1 MTSCM
6 PRFIHKAISRLS
18 SRVIW
23 IYSVIITGFIVSCF
37 LAAVPAYSV
46 TVDRV
51 LATVDGEII
60 TYADY
65 QQFANSIR
73 EIEKK
78 DGIDER
84 LLKGLIEE
92 KIILQEA
99 KRKGIDVSEAEVDK
113 RIEEFKAENGLSQE
127 DFVNLIKED
136 GLSIPKYKDFVKNE
150 IMSLKLIHENI
161 DSKVIITDKEI
172 KDLYNV
178 RKKDYLICSEKLEVK
193 AIFIRLKEDAT
204 PTEITDLKLR
214 ALKIAEQLKEGTNFD
229 LLVEEYS
236 DEPLK
241 SHEGILGCFVKGALI
256 PPLDN
261 KVFSM
266 KEGETSDPV
275 WVSEGVY
282 ILKITNIEAETYKTI
297 EEVREELYNILY
309 KQKREK
315 LFTEWIKALWEKASV
330 ILSQG

>member
-6 PRFIHKAISRLS
+6 PRFIHKVISHLS
-18 SRVIW
+18 SRFTW
-23 IYSVIITGFIVSCF
+23 IHSVIMTGFIVSCF
-37 LAAVPAYSV
+37 FTAAPAYPV

-60 TYADY
+60 TFVDY
-65 QQFANSIR
+65 QQFANSIS

-99 KRKGIDVSEAEVDK
+99 KRKGIEVSETEVD
-113 RIEEFKAENGLSQE
+113 RSIDEFKADNGFSQD
-127 DFVNLIKED
+127 DFEKLLRED
-136 GLSIPKYKDFVKNE
+136 GLNIPKYKDFVKNE
-150 IMSLKLIHENI
+150 LMSLKLIHENI
-161 DSKVIITDKEI
+161 DSKIIITDREI
-172 KDLYNV
+172 EDLYYA
-178 RKKDYLICSEKLEVK
+178 RRKDYLICSEKLEVK

-214 ALKIAEQLKEGTNFD
+214 ALKIAEQLKDGTNFD
-229 LLVEEYS
+229 YLVEEHS

-282 ILKITNIEAETYKTI
+282 ILRITNREPESYKTI
-297 EEVREELYNILY
+297 EEVRKELYNILY

-330 ILSQG
+330 VLNQG

>member
-1 MTSCM
+1 M
-6 PRFIHKAISRLS
+6 
-18 SRVIW
+18 W
-23 IYSVIITGFIVSCF
+23 IYSVIITVFIVSCF
-37 LAAVPAYSV
+37 LAAAPAYSV

-60 TYADY
+60 TFADY
-65 QQFANSIR
+65 QQFANSISG
-73 EIEKK
+73 IEKK

-99 KRKGIDVSEAEVDK
+99 KRKGIEVSETEADR
-113 RIEEFKAENGLSQE
+113 RIEEFKADNGLSQE
-127 DFVNLIKED
+127 GFVNLLRED
-136 GLSIPKYKDFVKNE
+136 GLNIPKYKDFVKNQL
-150 IMSLKLIHENI
+150 MSLKLIHENI

-172 KDLYNV
+172 EDLYYV
-178 RKKDYLICSEKLEVK
+178 RRKDYLICTEKLEVK

-229 LLVEEYS
+229 LLVEQYS

-282 ILKITNIEAETYKTI
+282 ILKITNREAESYKTI

>member
-1 MTSCM
+1 M
-6 PRFIHKAISRLS
+6 
-18 SRVIW
+18 W
-23 IYSVIITGFIVSCF
+23 IYSVIMTVFIVSCL
-37 LAAVPAYSV
+37 LAAVPAYSI

-60 TYADY
+60 TFADY
-65 QQFANSIR
+65 RQFANSIS

-78 DGIDER
+78 DAIDEK

-99 KRKGIDVSEAEVDK
+99 KRRGIEVSETEADR
-113 RIEEFKAENGLSQE
+113 RIEEFKADNGLSQE
-127 DFVNLIKED
+127 DFESLLRED
-136 GLSIPKYKDFVKNE
+136 GMNIQKYKDFVKNE
-150 IMSLKLIHENI
+150 LMSLKLIHENI
-161 DSKVIITDKEI
+161 DSKVIVTDKEI
-172 KDLYNV
+172 EALFNAS
-178 RKKDYLICSEKLEVK
+178 KKDYLICTEKLEVK

-214 ALKIAEQLKEGTNFD
+214 ALKIAEQLKEGANFD

-275 WVSEGVY
+275 WASEGVY
-282 ILKITNIEAETYKTI
+282 ILKITNREAESYKTI

-330 ILSQG
+330 KLNQG

>member
-1 MTSCM
+1 M
-6 PRFIHKAISRLS
+6 PRFIHKVISPIS
-18 SRVIW
+18 SRFMW
-23 IYSVIITGFIVSCF
+23 IYSVIVTVFIVSCL
-37 LAAVPAYSV
+37 LASVPAYSV

-60 TYADY
+60 TFADY
-65 QQFANSIR
+65 QQFANSISG
-73 EIEKK
+73 IEKK

-99 KRKGIDVSEAEVDK
+99 KRRVIEVSETEVDT
-113 RIEEFKAENGLSQE
+113 RIEDFKAENGLSQE
-127 DFVNLIKED
+127 DFENLLRED
-136 GLSIPKYKDFVKNE
+136 GLNIPKYKDFVKNDLL
-150 IMSLKLIHENI
+150 SLKLIHENI
-161 DSKVIITDKEI
+161 DSKVIVTDKEI
-172 KDLYNV
+172 EDLYYV
-178 RKKDYLICSEKLEVK
+178 RKKDYLICTEKLEVK

-229 LLVEEYS
+229 LLAEEYS

-241 SHEGILGCFVKGALI
+241 SHESILGCFVKGALI

-282 ILKITNIEAETYKTI
+282 ILKITNREAEIYKTI

-309 KQKREK
+309 KQKRGK
-315 LFTEWIKALWEKASV
+315 LFTEWIKALWERASV
-330 ILSQG
+330 ILNQG

>member
-1 MTSCM
+1 M
-6 PRFIHKAISRLS
+6 A
-18 SRVIW
+18 V
-23 IYSVIITGFIVSCF
+23 FIVSCL

-60 TYADY
+60 TFADY
-65 QQFANSIR
+65 QQFANTIT

-99 KRKGIDVSEAEVDK
+99 KRKGVEVSETEVDR

-127 DFVNLIKED
+127 DFVNLLRED
-136 GLSIPKYKDFVKNE
+136 GMNIQKYKDFVKNDLS
-150 IMSLKLIHENI
+150 SLKLIHENI
-161 DSKVIITDKEI
+161 DSKVFVTDKEI
-172 KDLYNV
+172 EDLYYV
-178 RKKDYLICSEKLEVK
+178 RRKDYLVCSEKLEVK

-214 ALKIAEQLKEGTNFD
+214 AMKISEQLKEGVNFD

-266 KEGETSDPV
+266 KDGETSEPV

-282 ILKITNIEAETYKTI
+282 ILKIKNREPESYKTI

-315 LFTEWIKALWEKASV
+315 LFAEWIKALWERASV
-330 ILSQG
+330 ILNQG

>member
-6 PRFIHKAISRLS
+6 LRFIHKVIFPLS
-18 SRVIW
+18 SRFIL
-23 IYSVIITGFIVSCF
+23 IHSVILAVFIVCCL
-37 LAAVPAYSV
+37 LAAVPAYSI

-60 TYADY
+60 TFADY
-65 QQFANSIR
+65 QQFANSISG
-73 EIEKK
+73 IEKK

-99 KRKGIDVSEAEVDK
+99 KRKGIDVSETEVDR

-127 DFVNLIKED
+127 GFVNLLSED
-136 GLSIPKYKDFVKNE
+136 GLNIPKYKDFVRNE
-150 IMSLKLIHENI
+150 LLSLKLIHENI

-172 KDLYNV
+172 GDLYYA
-178 RKKDYLICSEKLEVK
+178 RRKDYLVCTEKLEVK

-214 ALKIAEQLKEGTNFD
+214 ALKITEQLKEGTNFD
-229 LLVEEYS
+229 LLVEQYS

-241 SHEGILGCFVKGALI
+241 SHEGILGCFTKGALI
-256 PPLDN
+256 PPLDS

-266 KEGETSDPV
+266 KKGEISDPI

-282 ILKITNIEAETYKTI
+282 ILKITNREAEIYKPI

-330 ILSQG
+330 ILNQG

>member
-1 MTSCM
+1 M
-6 PRFIHKAISRLS
+6 
-18 SRVIW
+18 
-23 IYSVIITGFIVSCF
+23 TGFIVSCL
-37 LAAVPAYSV
+37 LAAVPAYSI

-60 TYADY
+60 TFADY
-65 QQFANSIR
+65 QQFANTISG
-73 EIEKK
+73 IEKK

-92 KIILQEA
+92 KIIMQEA
-99 KRKGIDVSEAEVDK
+99 KRKGIEVSETEVAR
-113 RIEEFKAENGLSQE
+113 RIEEFKADNGLSQE
-127 DFVNLIKED
+127 DFERLLRED
-136 GLSIPKYKDFVKNE
+136 GLNITKYKDFVKNE
-150 IMSLKLIHENI
+150 LMSLKLIHENI

-172 KDLYNV
+172 GDLYYA
-178 RKKDYLICSEKLEVK
+178 RRKDYLICTEKLEVK

-229 LLVEEYS
+229 LLVEQYS

-266 KEGETSDPV
+266 KEGEISDPV

-282 ILKITNIEAETYKTI
+282 ILKITNREAESYKTI

>member
-6 PRFIHKAISRLS
+6 PHFIHKVISHLS
-18 SRVIW
+18 SRFMWIHYVIM
-23 IYSVIITGFIVSCF
+23 TGFIVSCL
-37 LAAVPAYSV
+37 LAPASASPV

-60 TYADY
+60 TFVDY
-65 QQFANSIR
+65 QQFANSIS

-99 KRKGIDVSEAEVDK
+99 KRKGIEVSETEVD
-113 RIEEFKAENGLSQE
+113 RSIDEFKADNGLSQD
-127 DFVNLIKED
+127 DFEKLLRED
-136 GLSIPKYKDFVKNE
+136 GLNIPKYKDFVKNE
-150 IMSLKLIHENI
+150 LMSLKLIHENI
-161 DSKVIITDKEI
+161 DSKIIITDREI
-172 KDLYNV
+172 EDLYYA
-178 RKKDYLICSEKLEVK
+178 RRKDYLICSEKLEVK

-229 LLVEEYS
+229 LLVEQYS

-241 SHEGILGCFVKGALI
+241 THEGILGCFVKGALI

-282 ILKITNIEAETYKTI
+282 ILRITNREPESYKTI

-330 ILSQG
+330 ILNQG